1 MLDTLSLKKVTT
13 VKKHKK
19 SDIPNKPDWWT
30 NDIPENQI
38 ITIDWHNQNNV
49 WWNETCASV
58 LEVFGL
64 PGGRFYYKPY
74 PNHMTFTFKSK
85 KDADLCRVLLSE
97 RI

>member
-1 MLDTLSLKKVTT
+1 VLDTLSLKKVTT